1 MATVKDVLA
10 RKSREI
16 VSLPPT
22 ATVLEA
28 ANLMNERGIG
38 GVPVI
43 DQGRMVGIFTERDI
57 LRRVVSAARDP
68 AATRLA
74 EVMTSPVVTA
84 KPDMPLDQ
92 CAALLTSRRI
102 RHLPIGD
109 ERGLA
114 GLITIGDLLAFQV
127 DEQQTTI
134 EQLQHFIYDNR

>member
-43 DQGRMVGIFTERDI
+43 DQDRMVGIFTERDI

-92 CAALLTSRRI
+92 CAALLTNRRI

-114 GLITIGDLLAFQV
+114 GLITIGDVLAFQV
-127 DEQQTTI
+127 DDQQTTI
-134 EQLQHFIYDNR
+134 EHLQHFIYDNR

>member
-1 MATVKDVLA
+1 MVTVKDVLA

-38 GVPVI
+38 GLPVI

-68 AATRLA
+68 GATRLA

-92 CAALLTSRRI
+92 CAALLTNRRI

-109 ERGLA
+109 ESGLA
-114 GLITIGDLLAFQV
+114 GLITIGDVLAFQV
-127 DEQQTTI
+127 DDQQTTI